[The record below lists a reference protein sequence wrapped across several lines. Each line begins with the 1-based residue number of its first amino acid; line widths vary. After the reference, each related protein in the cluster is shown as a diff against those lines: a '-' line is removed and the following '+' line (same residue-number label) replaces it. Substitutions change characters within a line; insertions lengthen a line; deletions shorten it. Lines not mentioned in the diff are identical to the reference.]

1 MTDDE
6 REELITQIA
15 EWIDTTVI
23 AEMIVANLEEGE
35 DELTLERCKETWYG
49 TLENLG
55 GGIGLAI

>member
-6 REELITQIA
+6 REELVTQIA

-23 AEMIVANLEEGE
+23 AEMIVASLEEEEG
-35 DELTLERCKETWYG
+35 ELTLERCKETWYG
-49 TLENLG
+49 TLENLS

>member
-6 REELITQIA
+6 REKLITQIA

-23 AEMIVANLEEGE
+23 AELIVANLEEE
-35 DELTLERCKETWYG
+35 EEELTLERCKETWYG

>member
-6 REELITQIA
+6 REELVTQIA

-23 AEMIVANLEEGE
+23 AEMIVASLEEEEG
-35 DELTLERCKETWYG
+35 ELTLERCKETWYG

-55 GGIGLAI
+55 SGIGLAI